1 MTLDDLCERA
11 DELGIRTDMPLVVHE
26 PGEGFYTIEE
36 LTITSYGELRLV
48 IQSGPDYE
56 GD

>member
-1 MTLDDLCERA
+1 MTLDDLLDRA

-48 IQSGPDYE
+48 IQAGVEED
-56 GD
+56 